1 MLPRTLEATY
11 DRILERVNARG
22 EGACRRVERILR
34 WLSHPYTVL
43 SVRQLCEAVTINEGS
58 TVLDAE
64 DLVDVQ
70 DILINCSSLVSLS
83 ADRTTVEFAHF
94 TVGEY
99 LRGIDPGRKPHLVRY
114 RWDAASTNTYRAEIC
129 LTALNFDGLR
139 SSCFHDISS
148 LLAQLSRFPFYLH
161 AAEAWNYYLDS
172 GNSPKHLLNLAMK
185 LLHTTQEVHFR
196 NWRQLFI
203 LSRNS
208 IRRDLWKHCNKPPSE
223 PWLVPMAADTHDS
236 LDPDDDWDE
245 YYKNTWMIAQQIG
258 EGSTPLHFAAMFHL
272 LDLAELRTLPKT
284 LINAQSPLGT
294 PLHCA
299 LLGDDAVGS
308 AWSMIVSIGGRRE
321 RSAKNREYLATS
333 VKVLL
338 DAGADV
344 HIDCRPLAS
353 GRCGTALIAYMVGE
367 LEAIFAAGAVL
378 DKTTAEL
385 ILDNEPALDNYAYL
399 RTMDMSRV
407 AQCDRFAVLRLVQRL
422 GRQSNDQSLAV
433 IPNFKATVFTND
445 EKNLLPEVEQL
456 LKSSCRRGDLE
467 TIEWIFEG
475 SGIHVDH
482 VFQNVSLLHISSDEP
497 CVATTRYLLDRGANV
512 NKPDIDGVTAV
523 GYLLAGLRFNQTSLD
538 VLNLL
543 LSAGASLES
552 VSRNGDSSLMLWAG
566 LAPDEEAWDGGMAT
580 LTEALQV
587 LLSQGANP
595 LHSSNTGDTIWHQLA
610 RNPHGHVL
618 TELILPHLTDE
629 IIAQS
634 INACNTHGY
643 TALHLAAFQ
652 PDSKVV
658 ELLLSRKA
666 DHKLRTRAGRTILE
680 LTTALVRFTVQPLR
694 LAVALEWEESEKK
707 ANCIDALGYF
717 IYELCEDHSEVPP
730 GISAH
735 VHEALHILKKFAS
748 FPYHHEIITIAHIT
762 TLAIWIS
769 EHATH
774 DLDKCKP
781 CYTRVSC
788 FEELLQARYG
798 GMQVEAEDLS
808 SFHIIMFSLAESLT
822 TMLEKPQLAYTS
834 VMALCQVV
842 RLEMPTEVR
851 RQFFTESL
859 LIGNACRLKN
869 TYFLRVLLDII
880 VDVDVTVIDGGVSL
894 LAYFCIWA
902 VPDEFLL
909 EALSRTKHL
918 DSSTVHGIHLLQAP
932 IAGYQADLISLSA
945 TKRAV
950 KLLVKAGAQL
960 DVAWDK
966 EDGMTALMRSATLP
980 SSAILKLLIR
990 HGADVSIC
998 TDNGGN
1004 ALSVACSSG
1013 NEDCI
1018 RILIERGCRHTYQKL
1033 EYLFT
1038 PPRFYNIGPFQAAAN
1053 SGSIGALKALYELT
1067 QQDLALEAELAVP
1080 SALWMACLSMKENNG
1095 TVKFLLERGFDVHYV
1110 DPHDGTTPIHIAAM
1124 RGNIL
1129 DIEDLLQAGANPQA
1143 LTHEGRTP
1151 EMYALTRGHT
1161 QAANCL
1167 AHHIARKRHSGG
1179 LEAHRPRP
1187 SGITISERQELTLP
1201 DDMKGAILNAHVQSL
1216 KSWTASGIDLGLPF
1230 RSCKCTPLLTAISNG
1245 KVEITD
1251 YLQSL
1256 ETVQIHQI
1264 CHKHFP
1270 EDASV
1275 FAMLAAQHDMIDP
1288 LKKAMHSHPR
1298 LSPRTLESMLLSAAY
1313 SGNTAAIEFL
1323 MLGEPSLA
1331 QPQTHDKAFEALTHS
1346 HGADYVWKFC
1356 DQPEGTA
1363 LREAVFSPGGKSV
1376 PILLKHGFDPER
1388 LDQDGY
1394 TVLHIAARL
1403 GHLDT
1408 IRVLLAYHCSIDVQ
1422 SNDLETPLISA
1433 ALYGQLVAT
1442 DHLLEHGA
1450 NIHAVDR
1457 YGDGAIAAAARKGH
1471 FSVFTRLI
1479 EAGCIPSFEDICD
1492 IYLKGFRSVLMLEE
1506 ASLELGRHT
1515 EYPYMED
1522 ILWVKMPGKSR
1533 ILAMSAFLKLRP
1545 THLRKL
1551 DYATRQLWQGRLVPL
1566 QILSLVHKAG
1576 VMLNLEEGP
1585 EGTPLM
1591 SACKYGRLD
1600 MVKYLVRN
1608 GAIMSYSKDG
1618 KAFSAFAN
1626 SISHPKIQHWLLVG
1640 RFVEQRM
1647 LVQGSARMAPDTGF
1661 DESRDYNLDSE
1672 LSTDCTAEVGLELV
1686 FRRDLESYIQ
1696 SKNWFLPMRRF
1707 IDRGDGSFALTP
1719 INPADFVKY
1728 KPAGFKIDLNDEED
1742 D

>member
-43 SVRQLCEAVTINEGS
+43 NVRQLCEAITINEGS
-58 TVLDAE
+58 TVLDTE

-83 ADRTTVEFAHF
+83 ADGTTVEFAHF

-114 RWDAASTNTYRAEIC
+114 RWDDATANVYRAEIC
-129 LTALNFDGLR
+129 LTALNFDALK

-172 GNSPKHLLNLAMK
+172 GDSPKHLLNLATK
-185 LLHTTQEVHFR
+185 LLHTTQGAHFR

-208 IRRDLWKHCNKPPSE
+208 IRRVLWKHCNKSPSE
-223 PWLVPMAADTHDS
+223 PWLVPMVADAYDS
-236 LDPDDDWDE
+236 LDPDDE
-245 YYKNTWMIAQQIG
+245 YNKDTWMIAQQIG

-272 LDLAELRTLPKT
+272 LDFTELRTTPKT
-284 LINAQSPLGT
+284 LINGQSPLGT

-299 LLGDDAVGS
+299 LLGDDAVSS

-321 RSAKNREYLATS
+321 RSAKNRNCLATS
-333 VKVLL
+333 VKLL
-338 DAGADV
+338 LEAGADV

-385 ILDNEPALDNYAYL
+385 ILDDEPALDNYAYL
-399 RTMDMSRV
+399 QTMDMSRV
-407 AQCDRFAVLRLVQRL
+407 PQCDRFAVLRLVQRL
-422 GRQSNDQSLAV
+422 GRQSNDQPLDVVPS
-433 IPNFKATVFTND
+433 FKATVFTD
-445 EKNLLPEVEQL
+445 DQHNLLPEVEQL

-482 VFQNVSLLHISSDEP
+482 GFQNASLLHISSDEP

-523 GYLLAGLRFNQTSLD
+523 GYLLTNSRFGQASLD

-543 LSAGASLES
+543 LSAGASLDS
-552 VSRNGDSSLMLWAG
+552 VSRNGDSSLMLWAA
-566 LAPDEEAWDGGMAT
+566 LAPDEEAWGGGMAV
-580 LTEALQV
+580 LSEALQA

-610 RNPHGHVL
+610 RNPHGHIL
-618 TELILPHLTDE
+618 TEMILPHLTDE

-634 INACNTHGY
+634 IDAYNTDGY

-652 PDSKVV
+652 PDYQVV

-666 DHKLRTRAGRTILE
+666 DHKLKTRAGRTILQ
-680 LTTALVRFTVQPLR
+680 LTTALIPFTVQTLR
-694 LAVALEWEESEKK
+694 LAVELEWEESEKK
-707 ANCIDALGYF
+707 ANCVDALGYLV
-717 IYELCEDHSEVPP
+717 YELCKDHSEVFP
-730 GISAH
+730 GINEH
-735 VHEALHILKKFAS
+735 VREALHMLKTFAS
-748 FPYHHEIITIAHIT
+748 FAHYHEIIPIVRIT

-774 DLDKCKP
+774 NIDECKA
-781 CYTRVSC
+781 CCARVSC
-788 FEELLQARYG
+788 FEELLQARYD

-808 SFHIIMFSLAESLT
+808 SFHIIVVGLQENVTKL
-822 TMLEKPQLAYTS
+822 LEKPQLAYTS

-842 RLEMPTEVR
+842 KLEMPTEIR
-851 RQFFTESL
+851 RRFFTESL
-859 LIGNACRLKN
+859 LIATACRLKN
-869 TYFLRVLLDII
+869 TYLLRTLLDVI
-880 VDVDVTVIDGGVSL
+880 VDVDATVIDGGASL
-894 LAYFCIWA
+894 LAHLCLWA
-902 VPDEFLL
+902 VSDELLL

-918 DSSTVHGIHLLQAP
+918 DSSTVHGIPLLQAP

-960 DVAWDK
+960 DVVWEN
-966 EDGMTALMRSATLP
+966 EDGTTALMRSATLP
-980 SSAILKLLIR
+980 SSALLKLLIR

-998 TDNGGN
+998 TENGGS
-1004 ALSVACSSG
+1004 ALSAACSSG

-1018 RILIERGCRHTYQKL
+1018 RILIERGCRPTYQKR

-1067 QQDLALEAELAVP
+1067 QQDLALEEELAVP
-1080 SALWMACLSMKENNG
+1080 SALWMACLSMKGNNG

-1551 DYATRQLWQGRLVPL
+1551 DYATRQLWQGRLVPP
-1566 QILSLVHKAG
+1566 QILNLVHKAG

-1608 GAIMSYSKDG
+1608 GAIVSYSKDG

-1626 SISHPKIQHWLLVG
+1626 ATSHPKIQHWFLVG

-1647 LVQGSARMAPDTGF
+1647 LVEGSARAAQDTGF
-1661 DESRDYNLDSE
+1661 GESRDYDLDLESFTE
-1672 LSTDCTAEVGLELV
+1672 CTAEVGLELV
-1686 FRRDLESYIQ
+1686 FERDLESYIQ

-1707 IDRGDGSFALTP
+1707 IDRGDGSFEPTP
-1719 INPADFVKY
+1719 IDPADFVKY
-1728 KPAGFKIDLNDEED
+1728 KPAGFKTDSSDEED
-1742 D
+1742 DR